1 MVSSINSIMQN
12 MQTLNKENAKVT
24 HSLSSGEALEYG
36 SDDSSTYTM
45 ILSLQ
50 SSLRTYSSIQ
60 TKIEDATLI
69 NTFAD
74 SSLASAK
81 TTVESIKTKILKAL
95 NDTVNSDDKQILA
108 TEIEDMKKS
117 LLSLANSSV
126 NDQYVFGGTS
136 YSTAPFVEDETTG
149 QISYVGNYEEQH
161 VNVDK
166 NKYVTQGA
174 NGIDAFY
181 YTTATALSGE
191 NLEFGENEL
200 IVDSQGN
207 QWKFIDS
214 DNDGT
219 INTDK
224 LYLNADITQASI
236 DVTTLG
242 TTPETYSL
250 INTQSDTLEVKHSF
264 FDDLDEMI
272 TTLRDTSLSEDEQ
285 DAILSESL
293 EKITSAYSAMNI
305 AHSIVGSRT
314 NLIENYGDV
323 IQSKITNLTALEQEY
338 AGADLTQLALKSQA
352 LENTYTSLYY
362 TINKVNSLSLINY
375 LS

>member
-12 MQTLNKENAKVT
+12 LQILNKENAKVT

-50 SSLRTYSSIQ
+50 SSLRTYGSIQ
-60 TKIEDATLI
+60 TQIEDATLI

-126 NDQYVFGGTS
+126 NDKYLFGGTS
-136 YSTAPFVEDETTG
+136 YMTTPFVEDETTG
-149 QISYVGNYEEQH
+149 QISYVGNYEEQQ

-181 YTTATALSGE
+181 YTTSTALSGE

-214 DNDGT
+214 NNDGT
-219 INTDK
+219 IDTDK
-224 LYLNADITQASI
+224 LYLNGDITQASI
-236 DVTTLG
+236 DVTDLG
-242 TTPETYSL
+242 TTPATYSL
-250 INTQSDTLEVKHSF
+250 TNTQSDTLEVKHSL
-264 FDDLDEMI
+264 FDDLNEMI

-285 DAILSESL
+285 DTILSESL